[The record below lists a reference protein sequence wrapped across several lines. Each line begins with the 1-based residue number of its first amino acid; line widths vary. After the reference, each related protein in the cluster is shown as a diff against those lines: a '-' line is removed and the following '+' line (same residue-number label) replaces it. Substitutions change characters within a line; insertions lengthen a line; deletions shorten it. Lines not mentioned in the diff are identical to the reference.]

1 MWVLIAGNLLC
12 LFISTLL
19 YKILNIKTL
28 KFLYSTEKILGWFL
42 VEFIPET
49 YCNSSVKLFLINEE
63 FRQLITNFLLVFKNI
78 ISLSYLITSVEYINL
93 VITELFL
100 MFLLMLHINFLL
112 NNVKKVKKKGIFYFL
127 IIIGLTI
134 KLFINL
140 KTYSLKFF
148 SIPFLF
154 ALNYL
159 VNGLLIQNSSL
170 FVVLIFIYYI
180 TYKNYMYYKI
190 NGFFLQICIIVFL
203 IYFLFNIEILCNN
216 NFLNELCLKQL
227 YLYIIIL
234 FNI

>member
-112 NNVKKVKKKGIFYFL
+112 NNVKKVKKKRH
-127 IIIGLTI
+127 
-134 KLFINL
+134 
-140 KTYSLKFF
+140 
-148 SIPFLF
+148 
-154 ALNYL
+154 
-159 VNGLLIQNSSL
+159 
-170 FVVLIFIYYI
+170 
-180 TYKNYMYYKI
+180 
-190 NGFFLQICIIVFL
+190 
-203 IYFLFNIEILCNN
+203 
-216 NFLNELCLKQL
+216 
-227 YLYIIIL
+227 IL
-234 FNI
+234 FFNNYWFNYKTFHKLKNI